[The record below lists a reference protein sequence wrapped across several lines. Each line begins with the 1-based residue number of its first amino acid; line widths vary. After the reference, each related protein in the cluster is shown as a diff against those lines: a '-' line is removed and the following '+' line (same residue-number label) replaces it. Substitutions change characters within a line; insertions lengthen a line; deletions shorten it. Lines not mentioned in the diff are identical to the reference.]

1 MNECIPSLLELINQT
16 NPLNTSSSSS
26 SSSSPSNN
34 TEPIINYSLIKF
46 GTEFSKIHG
55 PLSLAVC
62 LFGIPANFVNI
73 IVLTRRELSQNA
85 TNHLLLWLAVADLL
99 LMILYAPCLY
109 HFYIIHPHPMKNP
122 IYTPSKLWI
131 IYQEIVVSCALM
143 LHSLALWLAVLLALF
158 RYIHVGF
165 PISGSIYTTRKRAF
179 YSALLITIF
188 CIFVAIPNIL
198 VNHSESC
205 LGPTLNYKSINGGI
219 WNMKNVQIYYYIT
232 SEPDLMEI
240 NTLHYLNITS
250 SLSSPPPSSS
260 SSTSRWRTK
269 QLHNFNVWLQAV
281 ITKIAPSF
289 LLTILTILLISELQ
303 KAIKRRKALF
313 IHRDKSLSIIKYNKK
328 QSSLSMRQ
336 STSSPSTLPSTL
348 PLYNNDESK
357 KLSRE
362 NRTTALLLTI
372 VLCFLVIE
380 LPQGILVTCIH
391 LIDQFEEKV
400 YQHLGDLLDF
410 LTLLNESISF
420 IIYTTMSNQ
429 FRQTFCNIFCPILI
443 KNKTSL
449 LNDQQTIIQYRQHH
463 ALPSKNNDNNK
474 GRQHSLIPEEEDL
487 DKGHQQIGTGDS
499 NIK

>member
-1 MNECIPSLLELINQT
+1 MNECIPSLLEFINHT
-16 NPLNTSSSSS
+16 NKLNSSFR
-26 SSSSPSNN
+26 NN
-34 TEPIINYSLIKF
+34 DKITNYSLIKF

-62 LFGIPANFVNI
+62 IFGIPANLVNI
-73 IVLTRRELSQNA
+73 IVLTRRELAQTA

-165 PISGSIYTTRKRAF
+165 PMSGSIYTTRKRAF
-179 YSALLITIF
+179 ISASLTTLF
-188 CIFVAIPNIL
+188 CIIVSIPNIL

-205 LGPTLNYKSINGGI
+205 LGPILNYKSN
-219 WNMKNVQIYYYIT
+219 NDKLFNKNIQIYYYIT
-232 SEPDLMEI
+232 SEPDFNEI
-240 NTLHYLNITS
+240 HSLQYINITIKQ
-250 SLSSPPPSSS
+250 LNG
-260 SSTSRWRTK
+260 WRTK

-289 LLTILTILLISELQ
+289 LLTILTILLIIELQ
-303 KAIKRRKALF
+303 KSIKRRKLLF
-313 IHRDKSLSIIKYNKK
+313 LHRDKSLSII
-328 QSSLSMRQ
+328 Q
-336 STSSPSTLPSTL
+336 STSIP
-348 PLYNNDESK
+348 PLYNDESK
-357 KLSRE
+357 KLNRE
-362 NRTTALLLTI
+362 TRTTALLLTI

-391 LIDQFEEKV
+391 LIDKFEENV

-420 IIYTTMSNQ
+420 IIYTTMSYQ
-429 FRQTFCNIFCPILI
+429 FRQTFVNIFCPLLI
-443 KNKTSL
+443 HKSIIYHEQPTNT
-449 LNDQQTIIQYRQHH
+449 IQYRQQYRIS
-463 ALPSKNNDNNK
+463 P
-474 GRQHSLIPEEEDL
+474 
-487 DKGHQQIGTGDS
+487 
-499 NIK
+499 IKH

>member
-219 WNMKNVQIYYYIT
+219 WNMKN
-232 SEPDLMEI
+232 
-240 NTLHYLNITS
+240 
-250 SLSSPPPSSS
+250 
-260 SSTSRWRTK
+260 
-269 QLHNFNVWLQAV
+269 
-281 ITKIAPSF
+281 IAPSF